1 MVMLY
6 SPIDSQKGLIKNAIN
21 QMIVDRSIQEVNWN
35 GTPHSRSQLICT
47 QSYITAWPPST
58 TENDKLSQILEHI
71 KKLDQKVTQLKDDN
85 AALDQKVN
93 VQNGIIAQLQD
104 KNAALKVWVG
114 ILEEDNQV
122 LQEAI
127 DGVSI
132 FAWLGHDLT
141 HNHFTANGSSS
152 QTSTPYP
159 AQSGSQED
167 PEPMGT
173 SQS

>member
-1 MVMLY
+1 M
-6 SPIDSQKGLIKNAIN
+6 
-21 QMIVDRSIQEVNWN
+21 
-35 GTPHSRSQLICT
+35 ICT

-71 KKLDQKVTQLKDDN
+71 KKLDRKVTQLKDDN
-85 AALDQKVN
+85 AALDRKVK
-93 VQNGIIAQLQD
+93 VQDGIIMQLQD
-104 KNAALKVWVG
+104 KNAALKVRVG

-122 LQEAI
+122 LREAI
-127 DGVSI
+127 DSVSI
-132 FAWLGHDLT
+132 FAWLGRDLT

-152 QTSTPYP
+152 QTSTLYP